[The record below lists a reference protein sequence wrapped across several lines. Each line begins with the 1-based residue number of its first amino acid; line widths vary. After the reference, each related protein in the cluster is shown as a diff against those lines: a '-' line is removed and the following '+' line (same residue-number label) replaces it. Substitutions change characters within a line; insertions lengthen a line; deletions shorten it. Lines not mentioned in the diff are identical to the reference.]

1 MAKPE
6 LRRDPLRAE
15 PAALAEPAR
24 TADQPAPPGPP
35 DPPGPPGPPDRPS
48 GLGVV
53 GWARWG
59 WRQLTSMRTALVLL
73 FLVAVGAV
81 PGSALPQRG
90 QAPEKVAQYLEE
102 HKTLGPLFDR
112 LSLFDVFAAPWFA
125 AIYILLFVSLAGCVI
140 PRSWRHFTM
149 ARARPPAAPRHL
161 SRLPQA
167 ASYETDAPAAQVL
180 ATAAAALRARRF
192 RVEVMDEDA
201 GAGTG
206 GGWVAA
212 EKGHLRETGNLV
224 FHLALLALLFAVGA
238 GALYGYK
245 GNVLLTEG
253 KGFSNTLAYYDAFQ
267 PGKEFAA
274 SRLPPFSVSLDD
286 FTAKYVVAG
295 EQRGQPTDYAA
306 RVRVKDGPTAPER
319 RYDLRVN
326 HPLEVA
332 GAKVYLLGHGYAP
345 TFTVRDGK
353 GDVAFQG
360 PVPFLPEEEDT
371 FTSEGVIKVPDAQ
384 PTQLGFVG
392 LFWPTAAPD
401 TDGRTTV
408 SAFPG
413 PLNPMVA
420 LFPFKGDLGLDAG
433 VPQSV
438 YKLEAEQMQRIDVKP
453 RPLRVGE
460 TVTLPDG
467 AGSIT
472 YTGYREWV
480 SLAVNHDPGRGP
492 ALISAVIA
500 IIGLVV
506 SFLVRRRRVW
516 VRAAPAAGG
525 RTVVEAGGLTL
536 GGPHPEFDDVVADLR
551 AAADAGGEKKADK
564 E

>member
-1 MAKPE
+1 MAKPQ
-6 LRRDPLRAE
+6 LRRDPPRAA
-15 PAALAEPAR
+15 PADLAEHEEHPELA
-24 TADQPAPPGPP
+24 APGPP
-35 DPPGPPGPPDRPS
+35 EPPARS
-48 GLGVV
+48 TGLGVA

-81 PGSALPQRG
+81 PGSTLPQRG
-90 QAPEKVAQYLEE
+90 QAPEKVAQYLER
-102 HKTLGPLFDR
+102 HKTLGPLLDR

-140 PRSWRHFTM
+140 PRAWRHFTIV
-149 ARARPPAAPRHL
+149 RARPPAAPRHL
-161 SRLPQA
+161 TRLPQA
-167 ASYETDAPAAQVL
+167 ASYETHAPAAQVL

-192 RVEVMDEDA
+192 RVDVVETGGDPGDD
-201 GAGTG
+201 TG

-212 EKGHLRETGNLV
+212 EKGYLRETGNLM

-253 KGFSNTLAYYDAFQ
+253 KGFSNTLAYYDAFR

-286 FTAKYVVAG
+286 FTAKYIVAG
-295 EQRGQPTDYAA
+295 ERRGQPTDFAA
-306 RVRVKDGPTAPER
+306 KMRVKAGPDAPER
-319 RYDLRVN
+319 PYDLRVN
-326 HPLEVA
+326 HPLEVG

-360 PVPFLPEEEDT
+360 PVPFLPDEEST
-371 FTSEGVIKVPDAQ
+371 FTSEGVIKVPDAE
-384 PTQLGFVG
+384 PAQLGFIG
-392 LFWPTAAPD
+392 LFWPTAAPGP
-401 TDGRTTV
+401 DGKTTV
-408 SAFPG
+408 SAFPA

-420 LFPFKGDLGLDAG
+420 LFPFKGDLGLDSG

-438 YKLEAEQMQRIDVKP
+438 YKLEAAKMRRIDVRP

-460 TVTLPDG
+460 TVTLPGG

-480 SLAVNHDPGRGP
+480 SLSVNHDPGRGP
-492 ALISAVIA
+492 ALVSAVIA

-516 VRAAPAAGG
+516 VRATPATGG

-551 AAADAGGEKKADK
+551 AAAGVEGENKADK